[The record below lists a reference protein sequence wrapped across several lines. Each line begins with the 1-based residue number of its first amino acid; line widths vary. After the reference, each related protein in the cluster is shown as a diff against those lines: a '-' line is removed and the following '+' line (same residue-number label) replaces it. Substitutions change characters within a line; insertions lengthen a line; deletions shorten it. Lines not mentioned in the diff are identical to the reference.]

1 MWGLLFLAVVVRGE
15 VSPYASEVMD
25 PIVALLRERTG
36 LSSRSFLAPLYCLF
50 SLPTFLE
57 AALPHALRLFD
68 RLSSLQRAAVEWVA
82 E

>member
-1 MWGLLFLAVVVRGE
+1 MVRGE

-25 PIVALLRERTG
+25 PILAILRERTG
-36 LSSRSFLAPLYCLF
+36 LSSRSFRTLLYHLF

-57 AALPHALRLFD
+57 AALPHNLRLFD
-68 RLSSLQRAAVEWVA
+68 RLSLLQRAAMEWVA